1 MKDPA
6 TAIAIAADWS
16 ALSIAATPTFRTVIC
31 LFNSFLFEGHVVLTR
46 PRLTALFDCRGE
58 KGRLTER
65 ARGRRQSS
73 TLGPAAFDVVAP
85 SSERSGAYDTSH
97 PLRRCSLRKRSTEN
111 CL

>member
-1 MKDPA
+1 MKDPSA
-6 TAIAIAADWS
+6 RIAIAADR
-16 ALSIAATPTFRTVIC
+16 AAMANTAALFLSIVVR

-73 TLGPAAFDVVAP
+73 TLGPAAFDVVGP
-85 SSERSGAYDTSH
+85 SSERSGAYDTII
-97 PLRRCSLRKRSTEN
+97 R
-111 CL
+111 